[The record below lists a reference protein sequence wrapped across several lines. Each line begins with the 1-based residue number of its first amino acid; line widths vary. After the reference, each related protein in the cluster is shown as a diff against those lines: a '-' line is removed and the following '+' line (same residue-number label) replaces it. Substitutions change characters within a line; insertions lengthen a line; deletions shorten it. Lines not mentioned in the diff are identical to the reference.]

1 MIKGWSLRSDFS
13 GGSVRRHSRSVAAVL
28 SVPLSIY
35 AMSNWLDG
43 YAYWI
48 GLGWILFATPPL
60 LILVVATLTVS
71 AGVAH
76 GDDQSCGNVEV

>member
-1 MIKGWSLRSDFS
+1 
-13 GGSVRRHSRSVAAVL
+13 
-28 SVPLSIY
+28 
-35 AMSNWLDG
+35 MSNWLDG